1 MENETLEAKLR
12 NQLSPI
18 YGLVDMILLMEE
30 KPEIKELLIKQAK
43 QAGLEEKYPVTDM
56 FWGDRTGSLK
66 DQFGVMWTMHPCQSR
81 MMFAPIWWVAF
92 RKPRSIM
99 PIKVDYLPHTV

>member
-43 QAGLEEKYPVTDM
+43 QAVKNKKIIDLLLAGIEAKTLNKPDVMRRAFVAGQLNIIGGTGQGTTDE
-56 FWGDRTGSLK
+56 GDFDDWLQK
-66 DQFGVMWTMHPCQSR
+66 P
-81 MMFAPIWWVAF
+81 FA
-92 RKPRSIM
+92 
-99 PIKVDYLPHTV
+99 